1 MSCTVIEILK
11 YTIIM
16 IKIQSSQTEITYPS
30 VEVVGSKQDI
40 RHVTLVTLAEKI
52 RIYMLISTI
61 ASNKKPLSNIEVI
74 KLI

>member
-1 MSCTVIEILK
+1 
-11 YTIIM
+11 M

-30 VEVVGSKQDI
+30 VEVFGSKQDT

>member
-1 MSCTVIEILK
+1 
-11 YTIIM
+11 M
-16 IKIQSSQTEITYPS
+16 IKIQSSQTEITYSS

>member
-1 MSCTVIEILK
+1 
-11 YTIIM
+11 M

>member
-30 VEVVGSKQDI
+30 VEVVGSKQDT